1 MKELYLRYDRRM
13 DRFDALLCEYQRANH
28 VKAEKLC
35 EKLGL
40 SRSTLWRYR
49 TNEEAFRQMPNDIL
63 AICFRL
69 TNASNE
75 TIRYILG
82 LPNGKTNEN

>member
-1 MKELYLRYDRRM
+1 MKDLYFRYDKRM
-13 DRFDALLCEYQRANH
+13 DKFDALICEYQRANG
-28 VKAEKLC
+28 VKTEKLC
-35 EKLGL
+35 DKIGV

-49 TNEEAFRQMPNDIL
+49 KNVEAFKQMPSDIL

-69 TNASNE
+69 TNANNE

-82 LPNGKTNEN
+82 LPTGKSDEN